1 MRYLF
6 VDTSFLLSSLE
17 LGKDLISLGENIV
30 EEVLIP
36 ATSKQVIQELEML
49 SSKHGMKKIE
59 LAKKIASKFK
69 FFETNSKNAD
79 ESLIELCIKNN
90 GILATADLEL
100 MNKALNK
107 GISVLFLKSNK
118 KLVFFER

>member
-59 LAKKIASKFK
+59 LAKKIASRFK

-100 MNKALNK
+100 LNKALNK